1 MDAKGDKYLVIIFS
15 LSLIERQVIL
25 SRASINDQN
34 KFLSLIKTINKLITI
49 FSQLAINK
57 MPFNKRNDYRSY

>member
-1 MDAKGDKYLVIIFS
+1 MTQPFVCIMDAKGDKYLVIIFS

-57 MPFNKRNDYRSY
+57 MR